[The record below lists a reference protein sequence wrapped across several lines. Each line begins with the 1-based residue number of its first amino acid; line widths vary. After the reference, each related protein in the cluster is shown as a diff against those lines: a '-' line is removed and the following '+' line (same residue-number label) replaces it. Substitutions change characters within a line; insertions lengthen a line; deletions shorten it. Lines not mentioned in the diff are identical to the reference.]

1 MCSGRSRN
9 SISKLISASFGRY
22 GFRLICSLMRQSFE
36 KRLFVCDLWAPRS
49 NAHSLFIS
57 FINYFFSNFK
67 IWKSFSFFLWLFR
80 KSENFNLNDAWE
92 PHRMRYMDLNFWSI
106 EFSYFSTDF
115 QLITRWKITIPDSE
129 FLWTFIQFRMIITL
143 FGFVVK

>member
-49 NAHSLFIS
+49 NAHWLLFIS
-57 FINYFFSNFK
+57 FITYSFLISKCEQFFL
-67 IWKSFSFFLWLFR
+67 SFFGF
-80 KSENFNLNDAWE
+80 SENLKTLTTWE
-92 PHRMRYMDLNFWSI
+92 SHQMSCLDLNFLSKVCTILVWYYI
-106 EFSYFSTDF
+106 EGADRENES
-115 QLITRWKITIPDSE
+115 
-129 FLWTFIQFRMIITL
+129 
-143 FGFVVK
+143 GFVYKRRIARLDWNYKEWYQTKLE